1 MTIDRRAKLK
11 FVSWALMLAVAATL
25 ATRAWAAEDG
35 SQPSGDAK
43 ANNSETQSRDSS
55 AIDKNAAPVS
65 SGVDTEDV
73 DTRITVQPH
82 APAGKPGKVGGTAN
96 PIQPLKLVNPHRRT
110 FSPSRAGN
118 RIAPNALGV
127 LNGQRQILRR
137 GGAEHFEPAGVRPT
151 LPIGTG
157 AQEGSLSAGLT
168 KPEHNIGRRPIFPS
182 TGISSSGA
190 GAKAFNRGGIGGP
203 GSTHYSLGANSSGIG
218 GPARAATGING
229 TLIRATH

>member
-1 MTIDRRAKLK
+1 MTIDRRAKMK
-11 FVSWALMLAVAATL
+11 FVSWALMLAMAATL

-43 ANNSETQSRDSS
+43 ANNSEMQSRDSS

-65 SGVDTEDV
+65 SGVDTEDI
-73 DTRITVQPH
+73 DTRITVQPR
-82 APAGKPGKVGGTAN
+82 PPPGKPGKAGGTAN

-127 LNGQRQILRR
+127 LNGQRQILQH
-137 GGAEHFEPAGVRPT
+137 GGAEHFEPAGVRPA

-157 AQEGSLSAGLT
+157 AREGSLSVGLT
-168 KPEHNIGRRPIFPS
+168 KPEHYIGRPPIFPS
-182 TGISSSGA
+182 TGISPSGA